1 MSKSEKPNPFALL
14 IPIFGLVVVVVML
27 ATYQDKPEAKPEPPQ
42 PAPIEY
48 RPTPPVIPTPEP
60 EPPKPNPRDI
70 ASEPTATLLAE
81 WNQWRHGPAARTE
94 EIQTVYETLLRRGV
108 ISRNGDPVSESSG
121 GGRRRG
127 RR

>member
-1 MSKSEKPNPFALL
+1 MSKKTQPNWPAF
-14 IPIFGLVVVVVML
+14 IFFVAVFGIVGAIIHSL
-27 ATYQDKPEAKPEPPQ
+27 PEPP
-42 PAPIEY
+42 APPEPPIVVPDF

-60 EPPKPNPRDI
+60 LPPQPKPRDI

-81 WNQWRHGPAARTE
+81 WNTWRHGPAPRTA
-94 EIQTVYETLLRRGV
+94 EIQSIYEQLLKRGV
-108 ISRNGDPVSESSG
+108 IRRDGEPVSS